1 MTHEFAAGKT
11 MTPYETPARESL
23 MRGERTQPGLAVP
36 PGTPLARELA
46 ARISANGPIT
56 FAEYMEAC
64 LYHPEHG
71 YYSDVKRT
79 RFADYYTS
87 VDVHPIF
94 GRLLARQL
102 EQMWRILDRPSE
114 FAIVESGA
122 GIGRLA
128 KHILDFA
135 AKKLPDFYAALR
147 YVAVDRSAARRTV
160 QATTLAAHFAA
171 GRAESS
177 ALLPASISVGCI
189 LSNEL
194 FDAMPVHRV
203 VQQNGELCE
212 IYVGAKEGGF
222 VEKLGALSTP
232 RIAEYFASQ
241 EIKLQEGQHAEAN
254 LAACDW
260 ISDAARR
267 LSRGYFLTVDYGY
280 PARELYNPHRMNG
293 TLLAYRDHK
302 VSEDYYAAPGEQDLT
317 AHVNFTA
324 LELWGKDAG
333 LEALGLVPQSRFL
346 LSLGRENQFADLY
359 DAGQSE
365 TDRVRAQLQ
374 LSSLIHPEGMGE
386 TFQVFI
392 QQKGIT
398 SAMQLIGLCPL

>member
-1 MTHEFAAGKT
+1 MS
-11 MTPYETPARESL
+11 SL
-23 MRGERTQPGLAVP
+23 EATRQQQTSLA
-36 PGTPLARELA
+36 LELV

-64 LYHPEHG
+64 LYHPAYG
-71 YYSDVKRT
+71 YYSSGKHT
-79 RFADYYTS
+79 RFGDYVTS

-94 GRLLARQL
+94 GRLIARQL

-114 FAIVESGA
+114 FVVAESGA
-122 GIGRLA
+122 GVARLA

-135 AKKLPDFYAALR
+135 AKQLPDFYTAVR
-147 YVAVDRSAARRTV
+147 YLAIDKSAARC
-160 QATTLAAHFAA
+160 AAHPATLAEHFAA

-177 ALLPASISVGCI
+177 AEMPPNISAGCI

-203 VQQNGELCE
+203 AQQGGELHE
-212 IYVGAKEGGF
+212 IYVGVSEGKFAESVGP
-222 VEKLGALSTP
+222 LSSQQ
-232 RIAEYFASQ
+232 IGEYFARQ
-241 EIKLQEGQHAEAN
+241 EIKFQGGQHAEVN
-254 LAACDW
+254 LAACNW
-260 ISDAARR
+260 ISNAARR
-267 LSRGYFLTVDYGY
+267 LDRGFVLTIDYGY
-280 PARELYNPHRMNG
+280 PARELYNPHRTNG

-302 VSEDYYAAPGEQDLT
+302 VSEDYYSAPGEQDLT

-359 DAGQSE
+359 DEGQSE

-392 QQKGIT
+392 QQKGTT
-398 SAMQLIGLCPL
+398 SAAPLIGLTPL

>member
-1 MTHEFAAGKT
+1 MK
-11 MTPYETPARESL
+11 L
-23 MRGERTQPGLAVP
+23 QQQ
-36 PGTPLARELA
+36 TPLASELA
-46 ARISANGPIT
+46 ARIAARGPIT
-56 FAEYMEAC
+56 FADYMEAC
-64 LYHPEHG
+64 LYHPEYG
-71 YYSDVKRT
+71 YYSSAKRT

-102 EQMWRILDRPSE
+102 EQMWRILDRPSQ
-114 FAIVESGA
+114 FFVVESGA

-135 AKKLPDFYAALR
+135 GAKLPEFYAALR
-147 YVAVDRSAARRTV
+147 YLAVERSAVRRAV
-160 QATTLAAHFAA
+160 HESTLAAHFAG

-177 ALLPASISVGCI
+177 ATLPAQISGGCM

-203 VQQNGELCE
+203 VQQDGKLREITADHSGELFADRVSE
-212 IYVGAKEGGF
+212 I
-222 VEKLGALSTP
+222 LSP
-232 RIAEYFASQ
+232 GIAEYFARQ
-241 EIKLQEGQHAEAN
+241 EITLQEGQHAEAN
-254 LAACDW
+254 LAACKW
-260 ISDAARR
+260 ISDAA
-267 LSRGYFLTVDYGY
+267 LSLKRGYVLTVDYGY
-280 PARELYNPHRMNG
+280 PARQLYNPHRMNG

-302 VSEDYYAAPGEQDLT
+302 VSEYYYDAPGEQDLT

-324 LELWGKDAG
+324 LELWGKDVG
-333 LEALGLVPQSRFL
+333 LEPLGLVPQSRFL
-346 LSLGRENQFADLY
+346 VSLGRGNEFADLY
-359 DAGQSE
+359 DAEQTE
-365 TDRVRAQLQ
+365 TERLRAQLQ

-398 SAMQLIGLCPL
+398 SPTPLIGLAPL

>member
-1 MTHEFAAGKT
+1 MISQE
-11 MTPYETPARESL
+11 
-23 MRGERTQPGLAVP
+23 Q
-36 PGTPLARELA
+36 TPLARELA
-46 ARISANGPIT
+46 ARIAAHGPLT

-71 YYSDVKRT
+71 YYSSAKRA

-102 EQMWRILDRPSE
+102 EQMWRVLDRPPE
-114 FAIVESGA
+114 FFVVESGA
-122 GIGRLA
+122 GVGRLA

-135 AKKLPDFYAALR
+135 GAKLPEFYSALK
-147 YVAVDRSAARRTV
+147 YVAVERSAARR
-160 QATTLAAHFAA
+160 AAHETTLAAHITA
-171 GRAESS
+171 GHAESS
-177 ALLPASISVGCI
+177 AELPPNISAGCI

-203 VQQNGELCE
+203 IQQDGKLQELNVIRSGELFADH
-212 IYVGAKEGGF
+212 VSGT
-222 VEKLGALSTP
+222 LSSG
-232 RIAEYFASQ
+232 IAEYFARQ
-241 EIKLQEGQHAEAN
+241 ETKLQEGQHAEAN
-254 LAACDW
+254 LAACKW

-267 LSRGYFLTVDYGY
+267 LNRGYVLTVDYGY
-280 PARELYNPHRMNG
+280 PARELYNPHRAHG

-302 VSEDYYAAPGEQDLT
+302 VSENYYDAPGEQDLT

-324 LELWGKDAG
+324 LELWGRDAG
-333 LEALGLVPQSRFL
+333 LESLGLVPQSRFL
-346 LSLGRENQFADLY
+346 VSLGRANEFADLY

-398 SAMQLIGLCPL
+398 SSTQLIGLAQL

>member
-1 MTHEFAAGKT
+1 MNLSGMA
-11 MTPYETPARESL
+11 
-23 MRGERTQPGLAVP
+23 QQQ
-36 PGTPLARELA
+36 TPLALELA
-46 ARISANGPIT
+46 ARISANGQIT

-64 LYHPEHG
+64 LYDPKHG
-71 YYSDVKRT
+71 YYSSVKRA

-102 EQMWRILDRPSE
+102 DQMWRILDQPSQ
-114 FAIVESGA
+114 FVIVESGA

-135 AKKLPDFYAALR
+135 AKQLPDFYGALR
-147 YVAVDRSAARRTV
+147 YITVDRSAMRRTV
-160 QATTLAAHFAA
+160 QATTLATHFAA

-177 ALLPASISVGCI
+177 VELPANIAAGCF

-203 VQQNGELCE
+203 VQQSGELHE
-212 IYVGAKEGGF
+212 IYVAVNNDGKFIEKIGAISIPHI
-222 VEKLGALSTP
+222 L
-232 RIAEYFASQ
+232 EYFARQ
-241 EIKLQEGQHAEAN
+241 EIKLQEGQHVEIN
-254 LAACDW
+254 LDACMW
-260 ISDAARR
+260 IFDAARR
-267 LSRGYFLTVDYGY
+267 LNRGFVLTIDYGY

-333 LEALGLVPQSRFL
+333 LETIGLVPQSRFL

-359 DAGQSE
+359 DEGQSE

-386 TFQVFI
+386 TFQVFT
-392 QQKGIT
+392 QQKGIA
-398 SAMQLIGLCPL
+398 SVPQLIGLTPL

>member
-1 MTHEFAAGKT
+1 MT
-11 MTPYETPARESL
+11 S
-23 MRGERTQPGLAVP
+23 QQQ
-36 PGTPLARELA
+36 TPLARELA
-46 ARISANGPIT
+46 ARITANGPIT
-56 FAEYMEAC
+56 FAECMEAC

-71 YYSDVKRT
+71 YYSSAKRT

-102 EQMWRILDRPSE
+102 EQGWRILDRPTQFVAAE
-114 FAIVESGA
+114 TGA

-135 AKKLPDFYAALR
+135 ASRLPEFYAALR
-147 YVAVDRSAARRTV
+147 YVAVERSAARRAV
-160 QATTLAAHFAA
+160 QAATLAAHFAA

-177 ALLPASISVGCI
+177 AGLPANISAGCI

-203 VQQNGELCE
+203 VQRDGELRE
-212 IYVGAKEGGF
+212 IN
-222 VEKLGALSTP
+222 VEHSRGIFADCVSDILSP
-232 RIAEYFASQ
+232 GVAEYFARQ
-241 EIKLQEGQHAEAN
+241 EIKLEEGQHAEAN
-254 LAACDW
+254 LAACKW
-260 ISDAARR
+260 ISGS
-267 LSRGYFLTVDYGY
+267 SRSLKRGFFLTIDYGY
-280 PARELYNPHRMNG
+280 RARELYNPHRMNG

-302 VSEDYYAAPGEQDLT
+302 VSENYYDAPGEQDLT

-333 LEALGLVPQSRFL
+333 LETLGLVPQSRFL
-346 LSLGRENQFADLY
+346 VSLGRANEFADLY
-359 DAGQSE
+359 DPGQSE
-365 TDRVRAQLQ
+365 TERVRAQLQ

-398 SAMQLIGLCPL
+398 TKTQLIGLTPL

>member
-1 MTHEFAAGKT
+1 MTAQ
-11 MTPYETPARESL
+11 L
-23 MRGERTQPGLAVP
+23 Q
-36 PGTPLARELA
+36 TPLALELA
-46 ARISANGPIT
+46 ARIAKNGPIT

-64 LYHPEHG
+64 LYHPEYG
-71 YYSDVKRT
+71 YYSSAKRA

-102 EQMWRILDRPSE
+102 DQMWRILDCPSE
-114 FAIVESGA
+114 FVVVESGA

-128 KHILDFA
+128 KNILDFA
-135 AKKLPDFYAALR
+135 AKQLPDFYAALR
-147 YVAVDRSAARRTV
+147 YIAVDRSAARRAA

-177 ALLPASISVGCI
+177 DELPRNISVGCI

-194 FDAMPVHRV
+194 FDAMPVHRL
-203 VQQNGELCE
+203 VQQSGELHE
-212 IYVGAKEGGF
+212 IYVGTKEGSF
-222 VEKLGALSTP
+222 VESVDALSTP
-232 RIAEYFASQ
+232 KIAEYFARQ
-241 EIKLQEGQHAEAN
+241 EIKLQEGQHGEAN

-302 VSEDYYAAPGEQDLT
+302 VSEDYYSAPGEQDLT

-324 LELWGKDAG
+324 LELWGKDTG
-333 LEALGLVPQSRFL
+333 LESLGLIPQSRFL

-392 QQKGIT
+392 QQKGVS
-398 SAMQLIGLCPL
+398 SATPLIGLSPL

>member
-1 MTHEFAAGKT
+1 MTSPSATNKSREHE
-11 MTPYETPARESL
+11 MPAHE
-23 MRGERTQPGLAVP
+23 
-36 PGTPLARELA
+36 TPLARELA
-46 ARISANGPIT
+46 ARIAAKGPIT

-71 YYSDVKRT
+71 YYSSVKRT

-102 EQMWRILDRPSE
+102 EQMWRILDCPSQ
-114 FAIVESGA
+114 FVVVESGA
-122 GIGRLA
+122 GVGRLA
-128 KHILDFA
+128 KQILDFA
-135 AKKLPDFYAALR
+135 ASRLPDFYMSLR
-147 YVAVDRSAARRTV
+147 YVALERSAARRALHTS
-160 QATTLAAHFAA
+160 TLAAHITA

-177 ALLPASISVGCI
+177 DELPANISAGCV
-189 LSNEL
+189 LSNEM

-203 VQQNGELCE
+203 LRQSGELQE
-212 IYVGAKEGGF
+212 IYIGHSERVFAES
-222 VEKLGALSTP
+222 VSNVLSP
-232 RIAEYFASQ
+232 GIAEYFERQ
-241 EIKLQEGQHAEAN
+241 EIKLQEGQHAEVN
-254 LAACDW
+254 LDACKW

-267 LSRGYFLTVDYGY
+267 MQRGFVLTVDYGY
-280 PARELYNPHRMNG
+280 AARELYNPRRSRG

-333 LEALGLVPQSRFL
+333 LIPLGLVPQSRFL
-346 LSLGRENQFADLY
+346 VSLGRENEFADLY

-365 TDRVRAQLQ
+365 TGRVRAQLQ

-392 QQKGIT
+392 QQKGI
-398 SAMQLIGLCPL
+398 AAEAPLIGLAPL

>member
-1 MTHEFAAGKT
+1 MNSSEKT
-11 MTPYETPARESL
+11 LQE
-23 MRGERTQPGLAVP
+23 Q
-36 PGTPLARELA
+36 TPLVRELA
-46 ARISANGPIT
+46 ARIAINGPIT

-71 YYSDVKRT
+71 YYSSAKRAG
-79 RFADYYTS
+79 FADYYTS

-102 EQMWRILDRPSE
+102 DQMWRILDRRSE
-114 FAIVESGA
+114 FVIVESGA

-135 AKKLPDFYAALR
+135 ANQLPEFYAALR
-147 YVAVDRSAARRTV
+147 YVAVDRSAARRAT
-160 QATTLAAHFAA
+160 QAITLAAHFAA

-177 ALLPASISVGCI
+177 AELPANLSAGCI

-203 VQQNGELCE
+203 VQQSGELCE
-212 IYVGAKEGGF
+212 IYVGTKEGSF
-222 VEKLGALSTP
+222 VESPGALSTP
-232 RIAEYFASQ
+232 RIEEYFARQ
-241 EIKLQEGQHAEAN
+241 EMKLQEGQHAEAN

-260 ISDAARR
+260 ISAGARR
-267 LSRGYFLTVDYGY
+267 LNRGYFLTVDYGY
-280 PARELYNPHRMNG
+280 PARQLYNPHRMNG

-333 LEALGLVPQSRFL
+333 LASLGLVPQSRFL

-359 DAGQSE
+359 DAAQSE

-386 TFQVFI
+386 TFRVFI

-398 SAMQLIGLCPL
+398 STTQLIGLSPL

>member
-1 MTHEFAAGKT
+1 MNSSEKT
-11 MTPYETPARESL
+11 L
-23 MRGERTQPGLAVP
+23 QQQ
-36 PGTPLARELA
+36 TPLALELA
-46 ARISANGPIT
+46 AHIVKNGPIT

-71 YYSDVKRT
+71 YYSSAKRT

-94 GRLLARQL
+94 GRLLSRQL
-102 EQMWRILDRPSE
+102 DQMWRILDRPAE
-114 FAIVESGA
+114 FVIVESGA

-135 AKKLPDFYAALR
+135 ANQLPDFYAALR
-147 YVAVDRSAARRTV
+147 YVAVDRSAARRAV
-160 QATTLAAHFAA
+160 QATALATHFAA

-177 ALLPASISVGCI
+177 AELSKNISAGCI

-203 VQQNGELCE
+203 VQQGGELRE
-212 IYVGAKEGGF
+212 VYVSVKEGRF
-222 VEKLGALSTP
+222 VENVDVLSTP
-232 RIAEYFASQ
+232 RIAEYFARQ
-241 EIKLQEGQHAEAN
+241 EIKIQEGQHAEVN

-260 ISDAARR
+260 ISDAAHR
-267 LSRGYFLTVDYGY
+267 LNRGYFLTIDYGY
-280 PARELYNPHRMNG
+280 SARELYNPHRMNG
-293 TLLAYRDHK
+293 TLLAYRDRK
-302 VSEDYYAAPGEQDLT
+302 VSEDYYSAPGEQDLT

-333 LEALGLVPQSRFL
+333 LEPLGLVPQSRFL

-392 QQKGIT
+392 QQKGISSAT
-398 SAMQLIGLCPL
+398 SLIGLAPL